1 MTIRRVTLLKGAD
14 NKMQRFFPCKQLL
27 DIVATVI

>member
-1 MTIRRVTLLKGAD
+1 MIIRRVTLLKGAD
-14 NKMQRFFPCKQLL
+14 NKMQGFFQFKQLS